1 MKAMVVYDS
10 VFGNTEQVAQAMGR
24 ALGWPGDAEVRRV
37 TEVQPE
43 RLAGLELLIVGSPTR
58 AFQSTPATRRLLR
71 SIPAHGLEGVKVA
84 AFDTRF
90 SEEDLDSAI
99 LSFMVKLFGYAAKPI
114 ANRLRKKGGE
124 LALPPEG
131 FIVEGTEG
139 PLRRGEL
146 ERAADWAR
154 QLVAPR

>member
-1 MKAMVVYDS
+1 
-10 VFGNTEQVAQAMGR
+10 
-24 ALGWPGDAEVRRV
+24 
-37 TEVQPE
+37 
-43 RLAGLELLIVGSPTR
+43 
-58 AFQSTPATRRLLR
+58 
-71 SIPAHGLEGVKVA
+71 
-84 AFDTRF
+84 
-90 SEEDLDSAI
+90 
-99 LSFMVKLFGYAAKPI
+99 MVKLFGYAAIPI